1 MVVRAILSMKP
12 PWWRQ
17 CAMVVWRYRQPSLS
31 GGAVVQCP
39 SGRSVAAA
47 SGDSQRG
54 LVIPIG
60 LFELVSRPTRES
72 GV

>member
-1 MVVRAILSMKP
+1 
-12 PWWRQ
+12 
-17 CAMVVWRYRQPSLS
+17 MVVWRYRQPSLS